1 MTAQGSSAPLDDGDH
16 DAFVVDADDTDAGG
30 TRLELTII
38 AGEHKGRVLSITS
51 SAHLGDP
58 VELLGMPATITV
70 LDGSPSVH
78 IDR

>member
-1 MTAQGSSAPLDDGDH
+1 MTARGSSGPLDDGDH

-38 AGEHKGRVLSITS
+38 AGEQKGQVLSIIS
-51 SAHLGDP
+51 SSRLGDP

-70 LDGSPSVH
+70 ADGSPSVR